1 MSSKFFGNSRQKN
14 SPAKKG
20 GKHKMTNK
28 NYKQK
33 SSGVRKAGRGSQALI
48 HLQSSF
54 GCKPMVQ
61 NLFWSP
67 TNNQL
72 QLITKQIFQSNM
84 CKGKKVQENQY
95 MMSLIQETFLKS

>member
-33 SSGVRKAGRGSQALI
+33 SSGVRKAGRGS
-48 HLQSSF
+48 
-54 GCKPMVQ
+54 
-61 NLFWSP
+61 
-67 TNNQL
+67 
-72 QLITKQIFQSNM
+72 
-84 CKGKKVQENQY
+84 
-95 MMSLIQETFLKS
+95 